1 MNTITLMKQF
11 ISKQAQQ
18 LFIVREGDEPLFGFA
33 EDGNFDEN
41 GKFDGKGEPALY
53 ADLEM
58 SLILEEGYYW
68 SHPVRVVEGVY
79 LYDEEQERYIK
90 VAN

>member
-11 ISKQAQQ
+11 ISKQAEQ

-33 EDGNFDEN
+33 GDGNFDEN
-41 GKFDGKGEPALY
+41 GKFDGKGEPALA

-58 SLILEEGYYW
+58 SLILDEGYYW
-68 SHPVRVVEGVY
+68 THPVRVVEGVY
-79 LYDEEQERYIK
+79 LYDEEENKYKKI
-90 VAN
+90 AD